1 MFRFGDAPT
10 LTRVISLRAAT
21 STTTVEFVFSVE
33 M

>member
-10 LTRVISLRAAT
+10 FIRVISFRPAT
-21 STTTVEFVFSVE
+21 STTATEFVFSVE